1 MKENN
6 AMSKQPEILKYL
18 FSTSDISQ
26 LAGGDVDFIEF
37 SGINCAKL
45 KETISEGP
53 VFSRGEIIS
62 GVCFPRAKGRISG
75 NFNIRQQ
82 VDGSHKLAGKGIF
95 SLECPDQ
102 SLLTADIVMDD
113 IYSQSS
119 DQGHSVMVASAVLSK
134 INYIPFKHPLLAEM
148 AMKAAVETYFIFRSS
163 PVEDLE
169 ELEAST
175 DRVEGISL

>member
-1 MKENN
+1 
-6 AMSKQPEILKYL
+6 MSKQPETLKYL

-26 LAGGDVDFIEF
+26 LIGGDVDFIEF

-45 KETISEGP
+45 KETVAEGP
-53 VFSRGEIIS
+53 VFARGEIIS

-75 NFNIRQQ
+75 NFNIRQNA
-82 VDGSHKLAGKGIF
+82 DGSNKLTGKGVF

-102 SLLTADIVMDD
+102 SLMTADIEMDD

-119 DQGHSVMVASAVLSK
+119 GEGHTVMVASASLTK
-134 INYIPFKHPLLAEM
+134 INYIPFKHPLLAEI
-148 AMKAAVETYFIFRSS
+148 AMKERVETYFIFRSS

-175 DRVEGISL
+175 DRTEGVSF